1 MTKFDFKNIKPVD
14 VKAEALEQNRSSL
27 SNRFVKA
34 DLDGKELLFEA
45 TQWATLTDKE
55 TGLMWVNN
63 WNADDTFPVCQ
74 VKWFQT
80 GEEYCDRNHD
90 ETWNNGYNT
99 ENWITTIN
107 RHGWAGHNDWRLP
120 TIDELKTLMLQISHA
135 GKTEFDKFNYDQLF
149 SDDNKNGLFW
159 SSSLSEKNP
168 FSGFAIA
175 SASAAGVK
183 VGDFNHGSVDKFIEK
198 SYSHYVRAVRSV

>member
-80 GEEYCDRNHD
+80 GDKFCDRNHD
-90 ETWNNGYNT
+90 DTWNNGYNT

-135 GKTEFDKFNYDQLF
+135 GKTEFDKVNYDQLF

-159 SSSLSEKNP
+159 SSSLSDSNP
-168 FSGFAIA
+168 YFPSDHD
-175 SASAAGVK
+175 VK
-183 VGDFNHGSVDKFIEK
+183 VVDFNHGSGDNSIGK
-198 SYSHYVRAVRSV
+198 SYKSDSHYVRAVRSV

>member
-45 TQWATLTDKE
+45 IQWATLTDKE

-74 VKWFQT
+74 GKWFQT
-80 GEEYCDRNHD
+80 GDEYCNDQD
-90 ETWNNGYNT
+90 QTWNNGYNT

-135 GKTEFDKFNYDQLF
+135 GKTEFDKVNYDQLF

-159 SSSLSEKNP
+159 SSSLIEKNP
-168 FSGFAIA
+168 YFPHI
-175 SASAAGVK
+175 SAAYVK
-183 VGDFNHGSVDKFIEK
+183 VGDFNHGIDKSIEK
-198 SYSHYVRAVRSV
+198 FYSHYVRAVRSV

>member
-34 DLDGKELLFEA
+34 DLDGEELLFEA

-80 GEEYCDRNHD
+80 GDKFCDRNHD
-90 ETWNNGYNT
+90 DTWNNGYNT

-120 TIDELKTLMLQISHA
+120 TIDELKTLYLQISHA
-135 GKTEFDKFNYDQLF
+135 GKTEFDKVNYDLLF
-149 SDDNKNGLFW
+149 SDDNKNKQFW
-159 SSSLSEKNP
+159 SSSLSEKHP
-168 FSGFAIA
+168 YFSAVSGT
-175 SASAAGVK
+175 GVK
-183 VGDFNHGSVDKFIEK
+183 VVDFNHGSGDNSIGKH
-198 SYSHYVRAVRSV
+198 YSHYVRAVRSV

>member
-80 GEEYCDRNHD
+80 GDKFSDRNHD
-90 ETWNNGYNT
+90 HTWNNGYNT

-135 GKTEFDKFNYDQLF
+135 GKTEFDKVNYDQLF

-159 SSSLSEKNP
+159 SSSLSDSNP
-168 FSGFAIA
+168 YFPSDHD
-175 SASAAGVK
+175 VK
-183 VGDFNHGSVDKFIEK
+183 VVDFNHGSGDNSIGK